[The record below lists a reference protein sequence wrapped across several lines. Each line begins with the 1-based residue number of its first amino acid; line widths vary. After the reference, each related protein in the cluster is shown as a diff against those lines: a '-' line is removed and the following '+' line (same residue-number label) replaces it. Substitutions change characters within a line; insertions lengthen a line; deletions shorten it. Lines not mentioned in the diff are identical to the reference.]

1 MKDWRAFG
9 ELKRKLE
16 EFHEICP
23 LLEMMSNDAMKDRH
37 WKRLEELTSH
47 KFDVE
52 AEGFQL
58 KNILEAPL
66 LQYKEDIEVLYNII
80 PLDACYT
87 NIFLYSH
94 VLIVSTALVV
104 WRLFY

>member
-9 ELKRKLE
+9 ELKKKLE
-16 EFHEICP
+16 NFHEICP

-52 AEGFQL
+52 SEGFQL

-66 LQYKEDIEVLYNII
+66 LQYKEDIEVR
-80 PLDACYT
+80 T
-87 NIFLYSH
+87 IF
-94 VLIVSTALVV
+94 
-104 WRLFY
+104 

>member
-1 MKDWRAFG
+1 
-9 ELKRKLE
+9 
-16 EFHEICP
+16 
-23 LLEMMSNDAMKDRH
+23 MMSNDAMKDRH

-66 LQYKEDIEVLYNII
+66 LQYKEDIEV
-80 PLDACYT
+80 
-87 NIFLYSH
+87 
-94 VLIVSTALVV
+94 
-104 WRLFY
+104 

>member
-1 MKDWRAFG
+1 MGTETLCKLFLRCRKLPKDLKDWRAFG

-52 AEGFQL
+52 ADGFQL

-66 LQYKEDIEVLYNII
+66 LQYKEDIEV
-80 PLDACYT
+80 
-87 NIFLYSH
+87 
-94 VLIVSTALVV
+94 
-104 WRLFY
+104 

>member
-1 MKDWRAFG
+1 MGTETLCKLFLRCRKLPKDLKDWRAFG

-52 AEGFQL
+52 ADGFQL

-66 LQYKEDIEVLYNII
+66 LQYKEDIEV
-80 PLDACYT
+80 C
-87 NIFLYSH
+87 
-94 VLIVSTALVV
+94 
-104 WRLFY
+104 